1 MEILIEQ
8 QDIQQRV
15 KELAEE
21 ITSNH
26 VNTGG
31 YLPPVMICL
40 LNGAFMFYTDL
51 LRNIVIDTQCE
62 FIRLKSYAGQDNS
75 GGVEVIKGIE
85 LSLKGRDVY
94 IVDDICDSGATIL
107 ETLFMVNSHVPR
119 SVHVVTLLKRKGGTA
134 LTDFCGFEIGD
145 EWVYG
150 YGLDD
155 NGMKRSQES
164 IWKKTDGISVN
175 RIR

>member
-62 FIRLKSYAGQDNS
+62 FIRLKSYTGQDNS

-85 LSLKGRDVY
+85 GSLKGRDVY
-94 IVDDICDSGATIL
+94 IIDDICDGGL
-107 ETLFMVNSHVPR
+107 PYPWR
-119 SVHVVTLLKRKGGTA
+119 SP
-134 LTDFCGFEIGD
+134 
-145 EWVYG
+145 
-150 YGLDD
+150 
-155 NGMKRSQES
+155 
-164 IWKKTDGISVN
+164 
-175 RIR
+175 